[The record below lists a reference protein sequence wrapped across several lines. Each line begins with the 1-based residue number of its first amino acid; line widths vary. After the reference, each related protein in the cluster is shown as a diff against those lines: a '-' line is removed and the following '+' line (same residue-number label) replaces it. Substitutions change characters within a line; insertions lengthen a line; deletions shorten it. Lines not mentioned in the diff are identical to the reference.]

1 MEFKFEV
8 VKTQTKEFKI
18 PVSKPEVIDARFDVS
33 DICCIIDEFRRRGY
47 TIVNEFKEHKDRSDY
62 IFFYEFDIMSSD
74 GSDFRLRFTTGTI
87 KFFPR
92 DEDEEAMAEIFDEFD
107 EILGKQLS

>member
-18 PVSKPEVIDARFDVS
+18 PVSKPEVIDARFGIS
-33 DICCIIDEFRRRGY
+33 DICCIIDEFRKRGY
-47 TIVNEFKEHKDRSDY
+47 TIVTEFREQDENDY
-62 IFFYEFDIMSSD
+62 IFFYEFDIMSPD
-74 GSDFRLRFTTGTI
+74 GFDFRLRFTTGTI

-92 DEDEEAMAEIFDEFD
+92 DKDKEMMEEIFDEFD